1 MTAPMR
7 ILLVEDD
14 DLLGNGIKKSLTREG
29 YQVDWLTDGK
39 QGLTALKT
47 DNFEIVLLDLG
58 LPGMGGL
65 ELLSAIR
72 KQHNPTP
79 VLILTARD
87 SLDDKIAGLDSGADD
102 YLVKPFEMAELKARM
117 RALSRRQHGHSEPT
131 IEYGRIHV
139 NPANM
144 EVKLDGK
151 EVVLGRREFTLLM
164 EFINHPGQVLSRVKL
179 EDVVYGWDGD
189 VESNSIEVHIHHLR
203 KKLYPEFIKTV
214 RGMGYKAEKPI

>member
-1 MTAPMR
+1 MALMR

-29 YQVDWLTDGK
+29 YQVDWLMDGK
-39 QGLTALKT
+39 QGLAALKSDT
-47 DNFEIVLLDLG
+47 FDLLLLDLG

-72 KQHNPTP
+72 KQHNSTP

-87 SLDDKIAGLDSGADD
+87 TLDDKIEGLDSGADD

-139 NPANM
+139 NPASM
-144 EVKLDGK
+144 EVKLDG
-151 EVVLGRREFTLLM
+151 ELVELGRREFTLLM
-164 EFINHPGQVLSRVKL
+164 EFINHPGQILSRVKL

-214 RGMGYKAEKPI
+214 RGMGYKAEKPT

>member
-1 MTAPMR
+1 MR

-29 YQVDWLTDGK
+29 YQVDWLMDGK
-39 QGLTALKT
+39 QGLAALKT
-47 DNFEIVLLDLG
+47 ETFDLVLLDLN

-65 ELLSAIR
+65 DLLDTIR
-72 KQHNPTP
+72 KQQNQTP
-79 VLILTARD
+79 VLILTASD
-87 SLDDKIAGLDSGADD
+87 TLDEKIAGLDTGADD

-117 RALSRRQHGHSEPT
+117 RALSRRQHGHAEPN
-131 IEYGRIHV
+131 IEYGRLQV
-139 NPANM
+139 NPASM
-144 EVKLDGK
+144 QVQLDGE

-164 EFINHPGQVLSRVKL
+164 EFVNHPGQILSRAKL

-214 RGMGYKAEKPI
+214 RGMGYKAEKPK

>member
-1 MTAPMR
+1 MALMR

-29 YQVDWLTDGK
+29 YQVDWLMDGK
-39 QGLTALKT
+39 QGLAALKS
-47 DNFEIVLLDLG
+47 DSFDLLLLDLG

-65 ELLSAIR
+65 ELLSTIR

-87 SLDDKIAGLDSGADD
+87 TLDEKIEGLDTGADD

-131 IEYGRIHV
+131 IEYGRVHV
-139 NPANM
+139 NPASM
-144 EVKLDGK
+144 EVKLDG
-151 EVVLGRREFTLLM
+151 ELVDLGRREFTLLM
-164 EFINHPGQVLSRVKL
+164 EFINHPGQILSRVKL

>member
-1 MTAPMR
+1 MALMR

-29 YQVDWLTDGK
+29 YQVDWLMDGK
-39 QGLTALKT
+39 QGLAALKT
-47 DNFEIVLLDLG
+47 ETFDLLLLDLG

-65 ELLSAIR
+65 ELLNAIR
-72 KQHNPTP
+72 KQHNATP

-87 SLDDKIAGLDSGADD
+87 SLDDKIEGLDSGADD

-139 NPANM
+139 NPASM
-144 EVKLDGK
+144 EVTLDGK
-151 EVVLGRREFTLLM
+151 GIELGRREFTLLM
-164 EFINHPGQVLSRVKL
+164 EFINHPGQILSRVKL

>member
-39 QGLTALKT
+39 QGLAALKT
-47 DNFEIVLLDLG
+47 DTFDILLLDLG

-139 NPANM
+139 NPASM
-144 EVKLDGK
+144 EVKMDGK
-151 EVVLGRREFTLLM
+151 EVELGRREFTLLM
-164 EFINHPGQVLSRVKL
+164 EFINHPGQILSRMKL

>member
-1 MTAPMR
+1 MR

-29 YQVDWLTDGK
+29 YQVDWLMDGK
-39 QGLTALKT
+39 QGLAALKT
-47 DNFEIVLLDLG
+47 ESFDLVLLDLN

-65 ELLSAIR
+65 DLLTTIR
-72 KQHNPTP
+72 KQQNQTP
-79 VLILTARD
+79 VLILTASD
-87 SLDDKIAGLDSGADD
+87 TLDEKIAGLDTGADD

-117 RALSRRQHGHSEPT
+117 RALSRRQHGHAEPN
-131 IEYGRIHV
+131 IEYGRLQV
-139 NPANM
+139 NPASM
-144 EVKLDGK
+144 QVQLDGE

-164 EFINHPGQVLSRVKL
+164 EFVNHPGQILSRAKL

-214 RGMGYKAEKPI
+214 RGMGYKAEKPK

>member
-1 MTAPMR
+1 MR

-29 YQVDWLTDGK
+29 YQVDWLMDGK
-39 QGLTALKT
+39 QGLAALKSDT
-47 DNFEIVLLDLG
+47 FDLLLLDLG

-65 ELLSAIR
+65 ELLSGIR
-72 KQHNPTP
+72 KQHNSTP

-87 SLDDKIAGLDSGADD
+87 TLNDKIEGLDSGADD

-139 NPANM
+139 NPASM
-144 EVKLDGK
+144 EVKLDG
-151 EVVLGRREFTLLM
+151 ELVELGRREFTLLM
-164 EFINHPGQVLSRVKL
+164 EFINHPGQILSRVKL

-214 RGMGYKAEKPI
+214 RGMGYKAEKPT

>member
-1 MTAPMR
+1 MALMR

-29 YQVDWLTDGK
+29 YQVDWLMDGK
-39 QGLTALKT
+39 QGLAALKT
-47 DNFEIVLLDLG
+47 DTFDLLLLDLG

-72 KQHNPTP
+72 KQHNATP

-87 SLDDKIAGLDSGADD
+87 TLDEKIAGLDSGADD

-131 IEYGRIHV
+131 IEYGRLHV
-139 NPANM
+139 NPASK
-144 EVKLDGK
+144 EVQLDG
-151 EVVLGRREFTLLM
+151 EAIELGRREFTLLM
-164 EFINHPGQVLSRVKL
+164 EFINHPGQILSRMKL

-214 RGMGYKAEKPI
+214 RGMGYKVDKPL

>member
-1 MTAPMR
+1 MR

-29 YQVDWLTDGK
+29 YQVDWLMDGK
-39 QGLTALKT
+39 QGLAALKSDT
-47 DNFEIVLLDLG
+47 FDLLLLDLG

-65 ELLSAIR
+65 ELLNTIR
-72 KQHNPTP
+72 KQHNSTP

-87 SLDDKIAGLDSGADD
+87 TLDEKIEGLDSGADD

-139 NPANM
+139 NPASM
-144 EVKLDGK
+144 EVKLDGE
-151 EVVLGRREFTLLM
+151 EVDLGRREFTLLM
-164 EFINHPGQVLSRVKL
+164 EFINHPGQILSRAKL

-214 RGMGYKAEKPI
+214 RGMGYKAEKPT